1 MADDT
6 GKLRGL
12 DLFSGIGGISLA
24 LQRWCETVCYVE
36 IDPYSCGVLTKNMAE
51 GYLDAAPIWS
61 DVQTFGEPEL
71 ARVGPVDIICG
82 GFPCQDLSVAG
93 KREGINGKRSGLFFE
108 IIRLVRLAR
117 PRYIFLENVPGL
129 LVGGMDTVLG
139 ELAEAGYDAEWTVL
153 GADDIGANHR
163 RKRVWILAHAN
174 GQGELQPT
182 AGGNQPGDGI
192 GNSGPD
198 VADSQGS
205 KLSGPVNS
213 WDRRDGASDGG
224 PDVADTQRQRQ
235 LKCEHEGQPRCG
247 AGLPAGDGPDVADT
261 SGVHVEGDGA
271 TWEQVATVRRQDQE
285 AKGGLSY
292 ICGRGHWAIEPAV
305 GRVAHGV
312 QFRVD
317 RLRCLGNSV
326 VPQCARTA
334 FCELMGRLYG

>member
-1 MADDT
+1 VADDT

-139 ELAEAGYDAEWTVL
+139 ELAKAGYDAEWTVL

-182 AGGNQPGDGI
+182 AGGNEQWDGI
-192 GNSGPD
+192 GN
-198 VADSQGS
+198 
-205 KLSGPVNS
+205 
-213 WDRRDGASDGG
+213 GG
-224 PDVADTQRQRQ
+224 QY
-235 LKCEHEGQPRCG
+235 
-247 AGLPAGDGPDVADT
+247 VADT

-326 VPQCARTA
+326 VPQCAETA
-334 FCELMGRLYG
+334 FNFLMSEVAGKVS